1 MPTMTYKYAL
11 DEAVA
16 MEMRADPKVFF
27 MCTSVDSAWV
37 DEFGAERVRR
47 SPIAENV
54 LTGMALGAAGCGFRP
69 VVHWRATTFTFVAMD
84 QIVNHVAKLRYM
96 VGGQVD
102 FPVLYRCYYMGG
114 MRTAAQ
120 HTQSAYAMFAH
131 VPGLKVIA
139 PSNPA
144 DGMGLIRAA
153 IQDNNPVVSFEA
165 QRLDPIQAHVPEN
178 HVVPLGVGNMVREG
192 SDVTIVTV
200 GSMLG
205 PCLEAADRLAAQG
218 VSAEVIDPRTLVPL
232 DVDLIRESVRKTG
245 RLVVADESPPRCSIA
260 SEIIT
265 TAVED
270 AETFGAMSAPAQRVT
285 IADVP
290 IPFSPP
296 LEDHVLPNA
305 DSVVAAAERTLR

>member
-1 MPTMTYKYAL
+1 MHTMTYKDAL

-16 MEMRADPKVFF
+16 IEMRADPKVIF
-27 MCTSVDSAWV
+27 MCTSVDPAWV
-37 DEFGAERVRR
+37 EEFGPDRVRR

-54 LTGMALGAAGCGFRP
+54 VTGMALGAAACGFRP

-102 FPVLYRCYYMGG
+102 LPLLYRCYYMGG

-165 QRLDPIQAHVPEN
+165 QRLDPTEAGVPKD
-178 HVVPLGVGNMVREG
+178 HVVPLGMGNVVREG
-192 SDVTIVTV
+192 SDVTIVTI
-200 GSMLG
+200 GSMLD
-205 PCLEAADRLAAQG
+205 PALDAADRLASQG
-218 VSAEVIDPRTLVPL
+218 ASAEVIDPRTLVPL
-232 DVDLIRESVRKTG
+232 DADLIRASVRKTG

-265 TAVED
+265 TVVED
-270 AETFGAMSAPAQRVT
+270 PDTFAEMTAPPQRVT

-296 LEDHVLPNA
+296 LEDHVLPDA
-305 DSVVAAAERTLR
+305 GSVVAAAQRAMR